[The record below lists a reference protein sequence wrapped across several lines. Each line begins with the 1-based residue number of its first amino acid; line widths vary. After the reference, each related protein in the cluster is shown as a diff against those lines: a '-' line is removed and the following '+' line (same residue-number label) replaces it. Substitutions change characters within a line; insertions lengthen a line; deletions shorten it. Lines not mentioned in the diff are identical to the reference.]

1 MKLIIVRHGE
11 TEWNLQNRAIGQLD
25 SPLTPKGIR
34 QAYALAIAY
43 GVFHSPLYTAVTW
56 VVLLKQPISLLQS
69 VERKLFL
76 TQNYE
81 NGIWESF
88 KD

>member
-1 MKLIIVRHGE
+1 MKLIIIRHGE

-25 SPLTPKGIR
+25 SPLTPKESGKPMP
-34 QAYALAIAY
+34 LPIAY